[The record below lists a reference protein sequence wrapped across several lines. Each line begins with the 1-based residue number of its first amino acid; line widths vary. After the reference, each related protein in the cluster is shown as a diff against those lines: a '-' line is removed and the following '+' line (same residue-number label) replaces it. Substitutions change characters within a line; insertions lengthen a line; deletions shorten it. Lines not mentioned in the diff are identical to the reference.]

1 MHGKRIILKGRLV
14 TPDGVSSSG
23 DVIAIEGDRI
33 SFIGGFDSM
42 LAGSDNQVFDFESSY
57 ICPGFIDMHIHG
69 YAGADVMD
77 CTVESLDGISWE
89 LAQRGTTSFLATTMS
104 APSAQ
109 LVRAIG
115 NIRDTKQQG
124 TRGAQL
130 LGCHLEG
137 PFLNPGKK
145 GAQKA
150 GFLRLPS
157 TTELQDYLDA
167 GRGCIRMIT
176 MAPELAG
183 AFEVIK
189 MAGQMGIIVSL
200 GHSEASLPQVAEACK
215 AGLGHVTHVFNAMD
229 GLHHRDP
236 GTTGAVLS
244 MPELTVDVI
253 PDGHHV
259 HPSVVKILICSKGID
274 QVSAISDCIR
284 AGGLGDGGYELGG
297 QKVLVKDGFANLADG
312 TLAGSTITLAE
323 GLRVLVEK
331 VGLAL
336 AEAVKMVSLN
346 PARTLGLTDRGVLER
361 GKKADIVVLDAH
373 LNVLMTIIAGR
384 IVYKA

>member
-1 MHGKRIILKGRLV
+1 MYGKRIILKGRLV
-14 TPDGVSSSG
+14 TPNDVSSSG
-23 DVIAIEGDRI
+23 DVIAIEGDSI
-33 SFIGGFDSM
+33 SFIGGFDSR

-77 CTVESLDGISWE
+77 CTVESLDRVSWE

-200 GHSEASLPQVAEACK
+200 GHSEASLPQVAEACE

-244 MPELTVDVI
+244 MPSLSVDVI
-253 PDGHHV
+253 PDGFHV
-259 HPSVVKILICSKGID
+259 HPSVIKILIQSKGINR
-274 QVSAISDCIR
+274 VSAISDCIR
-284 AGGLGDGGYELGG
+284 AGGLGDGEYELGG
-297 QKVLVKDGFANLADG
+297 QRVLVKNGFANLADG
-312 TLAGSTITLAE
+312 TLAGSTITLSE
-323 GLRVLVEK
+323 GLKVLVEK
-331 VGLAL
+331 VGLSL

-361 GKKADIVVLDAH
+361 GKRADIVVLDTH